1 MIQATHAANQATI
14 LWSIAGSDNSA
25 GAGIQADLKTIQSF
39 STPEQPL
46 HLCTLVTAITAQHS
60 SGVDAC
66 MAVSAELLHQ
76 QAMALLKDAKPSV
89 IKIGLLVN
97 SAQVLWLTDLVRQLR
112 HQQPDLLVIYDPVA
126 ISSSGST
133 MAEPDLYQ
141 AVMQHLLPQLDLLTP
156 NLPEQE
162 ALAQN
167 SDMKEAVELLFKAG
181 VKAVLVK
188 GGHAETTVCTDQ
200 LFIGA
205 DFRYRGYPAYTH
217 QIRLR
222 SQRQQHAFNHGTG
235 CCFSSAL
242 AATLALGYAL
252 EDAFVVAKTYIN
264 QGLSLPVVI
273 TECSGTLGTLGHW
286 GFPAKPEYLPEL
298 LTEHLQ
304 PQTQTF
310 APLKAALGLYVIVP
324 SVTELQRALAAG
336 VKTLQL
342 RIKNTDQQL
351 RQQIKEAIQ
360 LCQHPDIQLF
370 INDHWQLALELG
382 AYGVHLGQED
392 IDQANLAALQQAGL
406 RLGVSSHSFYKLLR
420 ALQLKPSYLAIGAVF
435 ATQTKN
441 MGGKLQGL
449 QKLARYTALFPQIP
463 LVAIGGINETNA
475 KAVLATGIRHI
486 AVVQAFANAA
496 EPKLWVQQMQQLIS
510 EAQLEQKPCSLI

>member
-1 MIQATHAANQATI
+1 
-14 LWSIAGSDNSA
+14 
-25 GAGIQADLKTIQSF
+25 
-39 STPEQPL
+39 
-46 HLCTLVTAITAQHS
+46 
-60 SGVDAC
+60 
-66 MAVSAELLHQ
+66 
-76 QAMALLKDAKPSV
+76 
-89 IKIGLLVN
+89 
-97 SAQVLWLTDLVRQLR
+97 
-112 HQQPDLLVIYDPVA
+112 
-126 ISSSGST
+126 

-141 AVMQHLLPQLDLLTP
+141 AVVQHLLPQLDLLTP
-156 NLPEQE
+156 NLPELE
-162 ALAQN
+162 ALTQR
-167 SDMKEAVELLFKAG
+167 SDTEQAVHLLFNTG

-188 GGHAETTVCTDQ
+188 GGHTETTVCTDQ

-205 DFRYRGYPAYTH
+205 DFRYRGYTAYTH

-242 AATLALGYAL
+242 AAALALGYAL

-264 QGLSLPVVI
+264 QGLSLPVVL

-324 SVTELQRALAAG
+324 SVTELKRALAAG

-342 RIKNTDQQL
+342 RIKNTDQQQL
-351 RQQIKEAIQ
+351 RQQIKEAVQ

-406 RLGVSSHSFYKLLR
+406 RLGVSSHGFYKLLR

-435 ATQTKN
+435 TTQTKE

-449 QKLARYTALFPQIP
+449 QKLARYPGLFPTIP
-463 LVAIGGINETNA
+463 LVAIGGINQSNA
-475 KAVLATGIRHI
+475 KAVLACGIQHL
-486 AVVQAFANAA
+486 AVVQAFADAA
-496 EPKLWVQQMQQLIS
+496 DPKLWVQQIQQLITQ
-510 EAQLEQKPCSLI
+510 AQLEQKPCSVI

>member
-66 MAVSAELLHQ
+66 MAVSVDLLHQ

-112 HQQPDLLVIYDPVA
+112 QQQPDLLVIYDPVA

-133 MAEPDLYQ
+133 IAEPDLYQ

-156 NLPEQE
+156 NLPELE
-162 ALAQN
+162 ALTQS
-167 SDMKEAVELLFKAG
+167 SDPELAVQLLFKAD

-188 GGHAETTVCTDQ
+188 GGHAKTTVCTDQ
-200 LFIGA
+200 LFISA

-217 QIRLR
+217 QISLR
-222 SQRQQHAFNHGTG
+222 SPRQQHAFNHGTG

-242 AATLALGYAL
+242 AAALALGYAL
-252 EDAFVVAKTYIN
+252 EDAFVLAKTYIN
-264 QGLSLPVVI
+264 QGLRLPVAI
-273 TECSGTLGTLGHW
+273 TESSGTLGTLGHW

-298 LTEHLQ
+298 LTDDLLPPVQ
-304 PQTQTF
+304 AF

-324 SVTELQRALAAG
+324 SITELQRALAAG

-342 RIKNTDQQL
+342 RIKNTDQQQL

-392 IDQANLAALQQAGL
+392 IDKANLAALQQAGI
-406 RLGVSSHSFYKLLR
+406 RLGLSNHGFYKLLR
-420 ALQLKPSYLAIGAVF
+420 AQQLQPSYLAIGAVF
-435 ATQTKN
+435 ATQTKE

-449 QKLARYTALFPQIP
+449 QKLYRYPALFPKIP
-463 LVAIGGINETNA
+463 LVAIGGINATNA
-475 KAVLATGIRHI
+475 KAVLATDIRHL
-486 AVVQAFANAA
+486 AVVQAFAQATD
-496 EPKLWVQQMQQLIS
+496 PKLWVQQMQELI
-510 EAQLEQKPCSLI
+510 AGVQHAD

>member
-1 MIQATHAANQATI
+1 MTKSTI
-14 LWSIAGSDNSA
+14 LWSIAGADNSA

-66 MAVSAELLHQ
+66 MAVSVAMLHQ
-76 QAMALLKDAKPSV
+76 QAMALLKDAQPAL
-89 IKIGLLVN
+89 IKVGLLVN
-97 SAQVLWLTDLVRQLR
+97 KLQVLWLTDLVRQLR
-112 HQQPDLLVIYDPVA
+112 HQQADLLVIYDPVA
-126 ISSSGST
+126 ISSSGSK

-141 AVMQHLLPQLDLLTP
+141 AVVQHLLPHIDLLTP
-156 NLPEQE
+156 NLPELE
-162 ALAQN
+162 ALTQN
-167 SDMKEAVELLFKAG
+167 SDTEQAVKLLFKAG

-188 GGHAETTVCTDQ
+188 GGHQEATVCTDQ
-200 LFIGA
+200 LFISA
-205 DFRYRGYPAYTH
+205 DFRYRGYPAYTY

-222 SQRQQHAFNHGTG
+222 SPRQQHAFNHGTG

-242 AATLALGYAL
+242 AAALALGYTL
-252 EDAFVVAKTYIN
+252 EDAFVLAKTYVN
-264 QGLSLPVVI
+264 QGLSQPVAL
-273 TECSGTLGTLGHW
+273 TEHTGTLGHY
-286 GFPAKPEYLPEL
+286 GFPTNPPYLPEL
-298 LTEHLQ
+298 LTENLQ
-304 PQTQTF
+304 PPLQAF

-324 SVTELQRALAAG
+324 SITELQRALAAG
-336 VKTLQL
+336 VQTLQL

-351 RQQIKEAIQ
+351 LREQIKEAIQ

-392 IDQANLAALQQAGL
+392 IDKANLAALQQAGI
-406 RLGVSSHSFYKLLR
+406 RLGLSNHGFYKLLR
-420 ALQLKPSYLAIGAVF
+420 AQQLQPSYLAIGAVF
-435 ATQTKN
+435 VTQTKE
-441 MGGKLQGL
+441 MSGKLQGL
-449 QKLARYTALFPQIP
+449 QKLYRYPALFPKIP
-463 LVAIGGINETNA
+463 LVAIGGINTTNA
-475 KAVLATGIRHI
+475 KAVLGCGIKHL

>member
-1 MIQATHAANQATI
+1 MTQATHAANQATI

-25 GAGIQADLKTIQSF
+25 GAGIQADLKTVQSF
-39 STPEQPL
+39 STPEQPVF
-46 HLCTLVTAITAQHS
+46 LCTLITAITAQHS

-66 MAVSAELLHQ
+66 MAVSVAMLHQ
-76 QAMALLKDAKPSV
+76 QAMALLKDAQPAV

-126 ISSSGST
+126 ISSSGSK

-141 AVMQHLLPQLDLLTP
+141 AVVQHLLPHIDLLTP
-156 NLPEQE
+156 NLPELE
-162 ALAQN
+162 ALTQ
-167 SDMKEAVELLFKAG
+167 SPDTEQAVKLLLNTG

-200 LFIGA
+200 LFISA

-217 QIRLR
+217 QISLR
-222 SQRQQHAFNHGTG
+222 SPRQQHAFNHGTG

-264 QGLSLPVVI
+264 QGLSQPVAI
-273 TECSGTLGTLGHW
+273 TESSGTLGHW

-298 LTEHLQ
+298 LTENLQ
-304 PQTQTF
+304 LPAKPF

-342 RIKNTDQQL
+342 RIKNTDQQQL
-351 RQQIKEAIQ
+351 RPQIKEAIQ
-360 LCQHPDIQLF
+360 LCQQPDIQLF

-406 RLGVSSHSFYKLLR
+406 RLGVSSHGFYKLLR
-420 ALQLKPSYLAIGAVF
+420 AQQLQPSYLAIGAVF
-435 ATQTKN
+435 VTQTKQ

-449 QKLARYTALFPQIP
+449 QKLARYPALFPQIP
-463 LVAIGGINETNA
+463 LVSIGGIHESNA

-496 EPKLWVQQMQQLIS
+496 EPKLWVQQMQELLH
-510 EAQLEQKPCSLI
+510 AH